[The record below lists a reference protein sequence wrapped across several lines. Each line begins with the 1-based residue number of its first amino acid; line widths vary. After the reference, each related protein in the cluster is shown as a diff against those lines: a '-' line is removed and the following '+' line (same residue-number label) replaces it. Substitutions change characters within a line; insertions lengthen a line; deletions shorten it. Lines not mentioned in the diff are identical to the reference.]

1 MVGVRDGCQVA
12 FGDGVPLGAWKQ
24 GAERR
29 LGVGAE
35 RRLGVGAER
44 RLGGADR
51 RLEQLLEGG
60 GGDLSERCVNDTANP
75 GLGGCAHSVI

>member
-1 MVGVRDGCQVA
+1 MRDGCQVA
-12 FGDGVPLGAWKQ
+12 FGDGVPSGAWGWVPSSVWGWVPS
-24 GAERR
+24 GAWGWVLR
-29 LGVGAE
+29 GVW
-35 RRLGVGAER
+35 V
-44 RLGGADR
+44 GADR

>member
-35 RRLGVGAER
+35 RRLGVG
-44 RLGGADR
+44 GGSGWVLIGAW
-51 RLEQLLEGG
+51 
-60 GGDLSERCVNDTANP
+60 SN
-75 GLGGCAHSVI
+75 S

>member
-1 MVGVRDGCQVA
+1 MVGVRRCEGRVQVA
-12 FGDGVPLGAWKQ
+12 FGDGVPLGAWGQ

-29 LGVGAE
+29 PSGAWGWVPRGVW
-35 RRLGVGAER
+35 V
-44 RLGGADR
+44 GADR
-51 RLEQLLEGG
+51 RLEGG